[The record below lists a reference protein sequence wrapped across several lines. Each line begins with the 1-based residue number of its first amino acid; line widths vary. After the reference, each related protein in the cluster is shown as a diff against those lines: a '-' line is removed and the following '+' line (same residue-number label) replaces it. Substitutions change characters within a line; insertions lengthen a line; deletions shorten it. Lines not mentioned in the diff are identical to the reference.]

1 MRQVFPL
8 FLRVKIKKLLSS
20 DQVYAL
26 GRKRIL
32 VEDS

>member
-1 MRQVFPL
+1 M
-8 FLRVKIKKLLSS
+8 FLRVKIKKLLSC

-26 GRKRIL
+26 GRKSIL